1 MSIASQLTALE
12 GNISNAYDMVAQRGG
27 TVPTRKNM
35 ENLDDAIATIPSG
48 GGGGIVVPKEVNQN
62 GELGPKTSAPY
73 TFSASTATWI
83 PMYSLAAAFSNYKSV
98 IDYSGGSITELDL
111 RNVERV
117 GDYAL
122 RYACVGC
129 HNLTTIRLDKLKY
142 GNAAYAFEYAFMDC
156 PGLIGTINLDALDT
170 SATGAGFFNYA
181 FSSCTGLT
189 GMSMNNIATI
199 SGQSWMRWMF
209 YKCSN
214 LASASMDNL
223 TTISGTDALSCAFRE
238 TKLTTSGFLKKLTT
252 VSGSGAC
259 NCLFS
264 GCTSLT
270 TASLP
275 KLTTVSGSSALGNI
289 FSGCTA
295 LTTVDLPLLS
305 SLSTAS
311 QAMERSFQECTSLTT
326 ASFPALA
333 TVKGQYALRR
343 LFRNCT
349 SLTTVSFPA
358 LTTASFGSYTNTFN
372 AMLEGCSGVTVH
384 FPAAIQSK
392 IGGWTDVTNGFG
404 GTNTTVLFDL

>member
-27 TVPTRKNM
+27 TVPARKNM

-48 GGGGIVVPKEVNQN
+48 GGGGIVIPKEVNQN

-117 GDYAL
+117 GGYAL
-122 RYACVGC
+122 RYACAGC
-129 HNLTTIRLDKLKY
+129 HDLTTIRLDKLKY
-142 GNAAYAFEYAFMDC
+142 GDAAYAFENAFMDC
-156 PGLIGTINLDALDT
+156 PSLTGTINLDALDT
-170 SATGAGFFNYA
+170 NATGTSFFNYS
-181 FSSCTGLT
+181 FRGCTGIT

-199 SGQSWMRWMF
+199 SGPTWMQWMF
-209 YKCSN
+209 YGCSN

-223 TTISGTDALSCAFRE
+223 TTISGTSALSCTFRD

-252 VSGSGAC
+252 VSGSSAC
-259 NCLFS
+259 ASLFS

-275 KLTTVSGSSALGNI
+275 KLTTVSGYSALENV

-305 SLSTAS
+305 SLSTA
-311 QAMERSFQECTSLTT
+311 QYAMQRCFQNCTSLTT
-326 ASFPALA
+326 ASFPSLA
-333 TVKGQYALRR
+333 TVKGRGALKY

-358 LTTASFGSYTNTFN
+358 LTASSFGSYTDTFN
-372 AMLEGCSGVTVH
+372 VMLEGCSGVTVH
-384 FPAAIQSK
+384 FPAAIQST